1 MQEPKRGRQ
10 ILIVL
15 MLIGFTNV
23 LDFMIMMPL
32 APHLIKAFGI
42 TTSQFGLLVS
52 AYAFA
57 AGFSSLLMA
66 SIADCFD
73 RKHALLLVYAG
84 IVFASVKWGATP
96 R

>member
-1 MQEPKRGRQ
+1 MQDPKRERQ

-15 MLIGFTNV
+15 MMMGFTNV

-42 TTSQFGLLVS
+42 STSQFGLLVS

-57 AGFSSLLMA
+57 AGFSSLLMG
-66 SIADCFD
+66 SIADRFD
-73 RKHALLLVYAG
+73 RGLFSTSRGV
-84 IVFASVKWGATP
+84 
-96 R
+96 